1 MQEPRKIIV
10 FNLIK
15 SLPKNLLFCV
25 YVGKPISLSLLLLLL
40 QFLMCFLEHIEVRR
54 RLQRSAD
61 VKKIA
66 THLLLIQK
74 SHTKNLTHPFCN
86 ILKSKNEILTTKN
99 AIHNSLVFSQLSL
112 ELHHRMQ
119 FTVHQF
125 SPNSPWN
132 FTTECNSQFTSFLPT
147 LLGTSPQNAI
157 HNSPVF
163 SQLSLELHHRM
174 LFTIHQF
181 SPNSPFFLSQKFS
194 SSL

>member
-1 MQEPRKIIV
+1 MQILAKEKRKVQESRKIIV

-25 YVGKPISLSLLLLLL
+25 CGKPISLSLLLLLL
-40 QFLMCFLEHIEVRR
+40 LQFLVCFLEHIEVRR
-54 RLQRSAD
+54 RLQRSVD

-112 ELHHRMQ
+112 ELHQ
-119 FTVHQF
+119 
-125 SPNSPWN
+125 
-132 FTTECNSQFTSFLPT
+132 
-147 LLGTSPQNAI
+147 
-157 HNSPVF
+157 
-163 SQLSLELHHRM
+163 RM

>member
-1 MQEPRKIIV
+1 VQILAKEKRKVQESRKIIV

-25 YVGKPISLSLLLLLL
+25 CGKPISLSLLLLLL
-40 QFLMCFLEHIEVRR
+40 LQFLVCFLEHIEVRR
-54 RLQRSAD
+54 RLQRSVD

-66 THLLLIQK
+66 THLLVIQK

-112 ELHHRMQ
+112 ELHQRMQ
-119 FTVHQF
+119 FSIHQF

-132 FTTECNSQFTSFLPT
+132 FTTECYSQFTSFLPT
-147 LLGTSPQNAI
+147 LLS
-157 HNSPVF
+157 SYLR
-163 SQLSLELHHRM
+163 SSLLLCEVRSGFM
-174 LFTIHQF
+174 Y
-181 SPNSPFFLSQKFS
+181 PAMGVFFLSQKFS
-194 SSL
+194 SFL